1 MKNNFLGLE
10 EKYSNYNFAQYCV
23 LPIPYE
29 KTTSYGKGTQFG
41 PKAIIEASQ
50 QVELYDEELNQEP
63 YLSGIY
69 TSDELQFN
77 SGKDTADSLNSICE
91 AIKKPLH
98 DGKFVFSLGGEHSI
112 TSPLVRAYIEKYP
125 NLSILQFD
133 AHADLR
139 QSYMDSKDNHACV
152 MARVKEITK
161 VVGIGIRALSRKEAD
176 RIKSE
181 NLSVFF
187 AHKMQSNIDWKEE
200 VLDQLTGPVYI
211 SFDVDYFDPSI
222 MPSTGTPEPG
232 GFFWRETLDFL
243 KQVFHEKDV
252 VGCDVVE
259 LASQKGFSAPDFMI
273 ASLIYKMIGFHKLA
287 TSNFSIYT

>member
-10 EKYSNYNFAQYCV
+10 EKYSDYNFAKYCV

-50 QVELYDEELNQEP
+50 QVELYDEELDREP

-69 TSDELQFN
+69 TSNELHFE
-77 SGKDTADSLNSICE
+77 SEKDTTDSLNSIFK
-91 AIKKPLH
+91 AIKTPLY
-98 DGKFVFSLGGEHSI
+98 DEKIVFSLGGEHSI
-112 TSPLVRAYIEKYP
+112 TSPLVCAYIEKYP
-125 NLSILQFD
+125 KLSILQFD

-139 QSYMDSKDNHACV
+139 QSYMDSMDNHACV
-152 MARVKEITK
+152 MARVNEIAK
-161 VVGIGIRALSRKEAD
+161 VIGIGIRALSREEAD

-187 AHKMQSNIDWKEE
+187 AHKMQSNKVWKKE
-200 VLDQLTGPVYI
+200 VLDLLTGPVYI

-232 GFFWRETLDFL
+232 GFLWRETLDFL
-243 KQVFHEKDV
+243 KQVFHEKEV

-259 LASQKGFSAPDFMI
+259 LAPQPGASAPDFMI
-273 ASLIYKMIGFHKLA
+273 ARLVYKMIGFHGLA
-287 TSNFSIYT
+287 NEF